1 MYELR
6 KASTRKMT
14 AAHEVIEEAIEKR
27 GEGFTVFSIVSAK
40 QNVWTGGVGVD
51 ESWYLSPS
59 GSCLDRLK
67 TS

>member
-27 GEGFTVFSIVSAK
+27 GEGFTVFSIVSTE
-40 QNVWTGGVGVD
+40 QNV
-51 ESWYLSPS
+51 
-59 GSCLDRLK
+59 
-67 TS
+67 